1 MKEMDEDNR
10 PFLLGTRRRDL
21 EKVFESNTRS
31 KFKIWNLDLNSKI
44 SWPKEVEEVPIFI
57 KKGFEGIK
65 FN

>member
-44 SWPKEVEEVPIFI
+44 
-57 KKGFEGIK
+57 
-65 FN
+65 